1 LYGGLEMYEPIP
13 GNVLY
18 QSLKDKN
25 AIIMAAN
32 ARVTTGVAEGIFR
45 AAKSMDSAIIFEI
58 ARSESNLEK
67 GYTGLSPADYS
78 AHMRR
83 AAEKVGFDMWVLHAD
98 HITVKKG
105 TPDDI
110 EGTKKLIDGQIDA
123 GFTSFAIDASH
134 LFNFQGGNLREE
146 LATNIDATTELA
158 KHIKARM
165 GNRPFGLEVE
175 VGEIGRADANGMVLT
190 KPEEAVTFVRALNEN
205 GIFPDLLATANG
217 TQHGNVYDAQ
227 GNLIAKVGIDIPR
240 TKAIAQAL
248 RDNKLDVRIAQHGIT
263 GTPREW
269 IKTLFPK
276 GDVIK
281 GNVATF
287 WQNLY
292 LDTLKVCHPDLYK
305 SIWDWTIN
313 KYKEK
318 NPGKKDNE
326 IFGKNVKNA
335 LKVFYDQIYGV
346 PQETLDTIEAL
357 TYGEARV
364 FLNAFNS
371 AGTASIVRKSLK
383 R

>member
-1 LYGGLEMYEPIP
+1 MYEPIP

-32 ARVTTGVAEGIFR
+32 ARITAGVAEGIFR
-45 AAKSMDSAIIFEI
+45 AAKDMDSAIIFEI

-78 AHMRR
+78 AKIRE

-105 TPDDI
+105 TPEDI
-110 EGTKKLIDGQIDA
+110 EGTKKLIDGQIAA

-146 LATNIDATTELA
+146 LAKNVDATTELA
-158 KHIKARM
+158 NHIKSRM
-165 GNRPFGLEVE
+165 GNKPFGLEVE

-190 KPEEAVTFVRALNEN
+190 RPEEAVTFIKALNEN

-227 GNLIAKVGIDIPR
+227 GNLVAKVGIDIPR

-318 NPGKKDNE
+318 SPGKKDNE

-346 PQETLDTIEAL
+346 PKETIDTITAL

>member
-1 LYGGLEMYEPIP
+1 MYEPIP

-18 QSLKDKN
+18 QSLKDKS

-32 ARVTTGVAEGIFR
+32 ARVTAGVAEGIFR

-67 GYTGLSPADYS
+67 GYTGMSPADYS
-78 AHMRR
+78 AHIRK

-105 TPDDI
+105 DADDI
-110 EGTKKLIDGQIDA
+110 AGTKKLIDGQIDA

-146 LATNIDATTELA
+146 LATNINATTELA
-158 KHIKARM
+158 KHIKSRM
-165 GNRPFGLEVE
+165 GNKPFGLEVE

-190 KPEEAVTFVRALNEN
+190 RPEEAVTFIRALNEN
-205 GIFPDLLATANG
+205 GIFPDLLATSNG

-227 GNLIAKVGIDIPR
+227 GNLVAKVGIDIPR

-326 IFGKNVKNA
+326 IFGKNCKNA